1 MLCVNRNIGATFET
15 MTQFCTLYFLMKH
28 TYIFVIQNG
37 PCHSFSGQEF
47 SLQYCVA
54 CSNLITDTINKY
66 KIYTVHCI
74 YSTGGGGHTKQN
86 VSPEAWRMVRPI
98 CGTWLSC
105 PHGPAELLLKSV
117 AWEGKS

>member
-1 MLCVNRNIGATFET
+1 MALVIPFLAKNFPCNIV
-15 MTQFCTLYFLMKH
+15 L
-28 TYIFVIQNG
+28 
-37 PCHSFSGQEF
+37 P
-47 SLQYCVA
+47 VA
-54 CSNLITDTINKY
+54 SNLITDTINKY